1 MAGWRGDPPAGEWL
15 KLDRT
20 RVLLGSGTF
29 ETTQRE
35 KGEANMKKYLGALSG
50 IACGLLV
57 ASGALA
63 YTGSYTPGTGINGTP
78 HDLGTPHNGM
88 NFTAVP
94 ADSLNRI
101 CIFCHAPHNTYKP
114 FGTTIGGGLAVPD
127 AAFDYLPLWNHTLQ
141 ADIGYTM
148 YDNGTGAPQ
157 NGSKASQAIPLL
169 IGATPG
175 STSLLCLSCHDGSV
189 AVNSYG
195 NSDQRSTSVSNG
207 LTLMPSAYTIGKD
220 KYLVNHHPIS
230 FDYKTVKDNDVEIR
244 DAGVAM
250 LTPTTF
256 VEDHLFSGKM
266 ECATCHSVHNTG
278 NGGEALLWRTDQNS
292 QLCLTCHDKGMYTAP

>member
-1 MAGWRGDPPAGEWL
+1 
-15 KLDRT
+15 
-20 RVLLGSGTF
+20 
-29 ETTQRE
+29 
-35 KGEANMKKYLGALSG
+35 MKKYLGALSG

-57 ASGALA
+57 ATGALA
-63 YTGSYTPGTGINGTP
+63 YTGSYPPGAGINGTP
-78 HDLGTPHNGM
+78 HDLGTSHNGM

-114 FGTTIGGGLAVPD
+114 FGTTDGAGPTVPD

-141 ADIGYTM
+141 DNIGYTM

-157 NGSKASQAIPLL
+157 TGSKASQAIVMGLM
-169 IGATPG
+169 GATPG

-195 NSDQRSTSVSNG
+195 NSDQRPQSVSTG
-207 LTLMPSAYTIGKD
+207 STLMPNAYTIGKD
-220 KYLVNHHPIS
+220 KYLGNHHPIS
-230 FDYKTVKDNDVEIR
+230 FDYKTVQDNDVEIR
-244 DAGVAM
+244 DATTVM

-256 VEDHLFSGKM
+256 VEDHLFGGKM

-278 NGGEALLWRTDQNS
+278 NNGEALLWRSDANS
-292 QLCLTCHDKGMYTAP
+292 ELCLTCHAKGIYTAP